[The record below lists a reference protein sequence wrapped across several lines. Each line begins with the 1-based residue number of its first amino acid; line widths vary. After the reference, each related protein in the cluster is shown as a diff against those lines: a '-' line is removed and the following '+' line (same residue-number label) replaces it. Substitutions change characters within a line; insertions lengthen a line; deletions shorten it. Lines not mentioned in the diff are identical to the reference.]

1 MPARHEIIFVRYYN
15 YTILTKKKLFV
26 YAHLKIK
33 VFDYV
38 LGILSV

>member
-1 MPARHEIIFVRYYN
+1 MPAHNEIIFVRYYN
-15 YTILTKKKLFV
+15 YTILTKKLFV

-38 LGILSV
+38 LDILSV